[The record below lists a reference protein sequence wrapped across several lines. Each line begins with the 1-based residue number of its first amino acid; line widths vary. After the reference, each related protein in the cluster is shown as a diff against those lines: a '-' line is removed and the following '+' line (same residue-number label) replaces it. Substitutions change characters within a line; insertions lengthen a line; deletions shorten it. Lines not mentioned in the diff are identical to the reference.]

1 MKVDEQV
8 IRNQFPRFWLG
19 VKDQVQFK
27 SAGKSIKVD
36 KTPSCG
42 LSTLKE
48 CGSDNPSE
56 YKFHCQ
62 AFEIRLQSDGVEK
75 LYTGEFDLII
85 EVNCS
90 GSKPMEYIKAI
101 KDNTIS
107 VKSK

>member
-8 IRNQFPRFWLG
+8 IREQFPRFWSE

-27 SAGKSIKVD
+27 SAGKSIKID
-36 KTPSCG
+36 KTPSCS
-42 LSTLKE
+42 LSTLE
-48 CGSDNPSE
+48 ERESDNPSE

-62 AFEIRLQSDGVEK
+62 AYEIRLQSDGLDK

-85 EVNCS
+85 EMNCS